1 VNISR
6 PFSNSFCYFSEAN
19 HERMDQPTYTD
30 VESHRDYDSQNEP
43 DDKQINIITI
53 LPDQDGD
60 VASRQ

>member
-1 VNISR
+1 
-6 PFSNSFCYFSEAN
+6 
-19 HERMDQPTYTD
+19 MDQPTYTD